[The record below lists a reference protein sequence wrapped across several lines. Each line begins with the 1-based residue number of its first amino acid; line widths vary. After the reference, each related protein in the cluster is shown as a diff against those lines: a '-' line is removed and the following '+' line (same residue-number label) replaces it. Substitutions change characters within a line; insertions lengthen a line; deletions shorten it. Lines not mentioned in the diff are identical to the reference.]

1 MTAQQRSFLI
11 RLALLGL
18 LVGLAELTAGEDED
32 FYMQELLTRDL
43 YNQVQIQETSEASIP
58 DGRNDPFENPTKK
71 LTKEKN
77 TGTKKKKIV
86 STFILSSIISISSF
100 NYAEINIKYA
110 NTFKSG
116 IIHCFIDL

>member
-1 MTAQQRSFLI
+1 MTAQQRSSLI

-43 YNQVQIQETSEASIP
+43 YNQVQIQETPEASIP
-58 DGRNDPFENPTKK
+58 DGHNDPFENPTKK
-71 LTKEKN
+71 LPKEKN
-77 TGTKKKKIV
+77 TGTKKKNV

-100 NYAEINIKYA
+100 NYAEINIKCA
-110 NTFKSG
+110 ITFKSG
-116 IIHCFIDL
+116 IIHCFIVL